1 MTDLYFKLDNPGWYA
16 LLETHK
22 YLGIG
27 TDGLKCY
34 QKNIVAFAAWDT
46 SNNAGPN
53 QLDDLIELNESFFIV
68 GEMAPLP
75 YNYLIEKTIICLQM
89 ICTTAIKTN
98 MGASIVQ
105 LGEAQAEKMAALTKL
120 VMPGYYKHDTRLMG
134 DYYGIMDNQE
144 LVAMAGERIC
154 LNGFTEVSAVVTH
167 PAYTGRKYAQ
177 QLVAQVVNK
186 NLALGIIPF
195 LHTGQNNER
204 AIRMY
209 EYLGFEKRRIINF
222 TKIKREK

>member
-1 MTDLYFKLDNPGWYA
+1 MTDQYFKLDNPGWYA

-46 SNNAGPN
+46 SNNAGLN

-98 MGASIVQ
+98 MSASIVQ
-105 LGEAQAEKMAALTKL
+105 LGEEEAEKMTALTKL

-134 DYYGIMDNQE
+134 DYYGIMDKQE

-154 LNGFTEVSAVVTH
+154 LNGFTEISAVVTH
-167 PAYTGRKYAQ
+167 PTYTGRKYAQ

-209 EYLGFEKRRIINF
+209 EYLGFEKRRLINF